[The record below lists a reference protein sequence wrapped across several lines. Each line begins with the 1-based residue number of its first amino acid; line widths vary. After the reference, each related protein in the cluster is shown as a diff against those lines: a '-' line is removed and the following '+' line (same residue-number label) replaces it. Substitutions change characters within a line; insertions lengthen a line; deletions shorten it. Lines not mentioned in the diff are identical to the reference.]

1 MTEENLCVKCEGCGL
16 CANICPVDTLVLK
29 KNKKGFFVPFIDQN
43 KCINC
48 GICKDACESK
58 TKQKY
63 ETKDVYVAKHKD
75 HSTIMQSS
83 SGGIFTGL
91 SDYVLDNDGVVYG
104 VAFDHDF
111 NVGHIR
117 AISKMDRDKMRGS
130 KYVQSEIGL
139 IYRSVQKDL
148 NDGRTVLFT
157 GTPCQIDALQI
168 FLKKKK
174 TNTNQLYTCELIC
187 NGVASPLVFE
197 KYVKEYIGL
206 KKIKSIFFRYK
217 HPLIKGSIFAIK
229 GKNGKIDTSGY
240 FSQLYTSKNLY
251 CESCY
256 SCKYATK
263 ERVADMTIGDFQG
276 TCSERICIEEKYG
289 RSIVLV
295 NTNKGAEIWKQ
306 IEQMYYVQKLN
317 GTYEQERLKKP
328 CAKPMTYDN
337 FWADF
342 YQYSFVKFLKKY
354 TQKSFLE
361 DIRKIR
367 NERKYR

>member
-1 MTEENLCVKCEGCGL
+1 MTEESLCIECEGCGL
-16 CANICPVDTLVLK
+16 CANICPSDALILN
-29 KNKKGFFVPFIDQN
+29 KNEKGFYVPFINQ
-43 KCINC
+43 KRCVNC
-48 GICKDACESK
+48 GICKEVCEYK
-58 TKQKY
+58 ATRKH
-63 ETKDVYVAKHKD
+63 EIHDIYVAKHKD
-75 HSTIMQSS
+75 LSIIMQSS

-91 SDYVLDNDGVVYG
+91 SDWVFNNNGVVYG
-104 VAFDHDF
+104 VAFDQDF
-111 NVGHIR
+111 NVRHMR
-117 AISKMDRDKMRGS
+117 AISEKDRDKMRGS

-139 IYRSVQKDL
+139 IYRSVLKDL
-148 NDGRTVLFT
+148 KDTRTVLFT

-174 TNTNQLYTCELIC
+174 INTNQLYTCELIC

-197 KYVKEYIGL
+197 KYIREYIGL
-206 KKIKSIFFRYK
+206 QKIKTIYFRYK

-240 FSQLYTSKNLY
+240 FSQLYTSQNVY

-276 TCSERICIEEKYG
+276 TCSESICIEENYG

-295 NTNKGAEIWKQ
+295 NTGKGAEIWKQ
-306 IEQMYYVQKLN
+306 IEQMYNVQKLN

-328 CAKPMTYDN
+328 CAKPVTYDK
-337 FWADF
+337 FWDDF
-342 YQYSFVKFLKKY
+342 YKYSFVMVLKKY
-354 TQKSFLE
+354 TEKSFLE
-361 DIRKIR
+361 DLRKIR